1 MFKCI
6 VWITVRRGRSGAC
19 QPLRLPHLQLLL
31 RPSSTGGLWELGLEL
46 PVVAAPVAAYLPAI
60 KNDKLVFTAGQL
72 PTVNGAISKV
82 GKVGS
87 DVTPEEGRDLAQIC
101 ALNVLAAL
109 SLVCDLDDVVQV
121 VKIVGFVNAAPGFTG
136 LPVVVNG
143 ASELFLHVF
152 GEAGRAARS
161 SVGVAELPLN
171 APVEV
176 EAVVALR

>member
-1 MFKCI
+1 
-6 VWITVRRGRSGAC
+6 
-19 QPLRLPHLQLLL
+19 
-31 RPSSTGGLWELGLEL
+31 
-46 PVVAAPVAAYLPAI
+46 
-60 KNDKLVFTAGQL
+60 
-72 PTVNGAISKV
+72 
-82 GKVGS
+82 
-87 DVTPEEGRDLAQIC
+87 
-101 ALNVLAAL
+101 VLAAL

>member
-1 MFKCI
+1 MAHEK
-6 VWITVRRGRSGAC
+6 VKAK
-19 QPLRLPHLQLLL
+19 LA
-31 RPSSTGGLWELGLEL
+31 ELGLEL
-46 PVVAAPVAAYLPAI
+46 PAAAAPVAAYLPAI

-72 PTVNGAISKV
+72 PTVDGAISKV
-82 GKVGS
+82 GKVGL

>member
-1 MFKCI
+1 MAHEK
-6 VWITVRRGRSGAC
+6 VKAK
-19 QPLRLPHLQLLL
+19 LA
-31 RPSSTGGLWELGLEL
+31 ELGLEL
-46 PVVAAPVAAYLPAI
+46 PVAAAPVAAYLPAI
-60 KNDKLVFTAGQL
+60 KNDKSVFTAGQL